1 MNSKALLQIQM
12 LEHEPINKRSTV
24 AISNRYNRS
33 FFLL

>member
-1 MNSKALLQIQM
+1 MNNKALLQIQM

-24 AISNRYNRS
+24 AISNHYNRS